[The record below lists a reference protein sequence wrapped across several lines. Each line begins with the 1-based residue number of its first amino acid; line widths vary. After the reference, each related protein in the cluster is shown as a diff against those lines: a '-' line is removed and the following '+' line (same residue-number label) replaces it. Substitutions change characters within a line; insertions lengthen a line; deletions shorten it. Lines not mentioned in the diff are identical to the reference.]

1 MTNYVVSSYDD
12 FVLFLDNFELTIESL
27 AQKNPFL
34 MVALGDFNAKSSN
47 WFNKDITSDEGRK
60 IEAVTSK
67 NGFHQEIN
75 ELTHILN
82 NSSSYTDLIFNSQPN
97 LLIEFGVHPPLHPNC
112 HHQIIFTK
120 FNLDIVYLPPY
131 EREI

>member
-27 AQKNPFL
+27 AQKKPFL

-60 IEAVTSK
+60 TGS
-67 NGFHQEIN
+67 N
-75 ELTHILN
+75 
-82 NSSSYTDLIFNSQPN
+82 
-97 LLIEFGVHPPLHPNC
+97 
-112 HHQIIFTK
+112 FTK
-120 FNLDIVYLPPY
+120 WFPSRN
-131 EREI
+131 

>member
-60 IEAVTSK
+60 IEAVISK

>member
-12 FVLFLDNFELTIESL
+12 FVLFLDNFELTIESP

-34 MVALGDFNAKSSN
+34 MAALGDFNAKSSN

-60 IEAVTSK
+60 TEAVTSQ